1 VAMGPALR
9 DRLQRAGIG
18 FSVLE
23 RS

>member
-9 DRLQRAGIG
+9 GRLQRAGIG